1 MRLRAVAP
9 ILIASIATA
18 QSSNLVMPPPARY
31 DHIYSGELVV
41 RRVPLDDVIWYC
53 GAKGTQHL
61 ACARIKDG
69 WCRIT
74 VPIVGSSAH
83 YRGRMV
89 TVTPS
94 LYRALWQ
101 HERAHCNG
109 WPATHPRA

>member
-53 GAKGTQHL
+53 GAK
-61 ACARIKDG
+61 C